1 MKHTLTISKALL
13 ASSLFAL
20 AACGGGGSSSDTKAP
35 VKPLEPP
42 ETAQGVFLD
51 SEVEGLNYTSGR
63 LSGLTD
69 SAGIFRYEVGQPVTF
84 SVGDIVIGTA
94 TGAETI
100 TPLDLV
106 AAASD
111 TSNSVVI
118 NIARFLQTLDDDG
131 DPDNGITLLE
141 SVRAL
146 AANEAIEFNQ
156 PVTEFEDDGN
166 VQTVVS
172 TLTAVTTA
180 GARMLVTAAAAQTHL
195 DATLAAMNDGGGST
209 GDGEICADNTATDL
223 SLQGNNAY
231 AFTVDNGECL
241 GLVAYDLEKA
251 ELPLIITTGNR
262 SLEGLIFDN
271 QIKVAKQFDS
281 SISGNTIIRWYFTFN
296 VTNTSS
302 NLFCGYFRNLQ
313 SAAAAQDSSPVNF
326 FEARVDGNYFDVT
339 FFNNPYGDCISPG
352 QTLPVYGDYIRGVA
366 SDDPLRVPGALSNL
380 GPITLRADFRVHTQ
394 TLTPKPSLQANYFKW
409 RNNGVGTQIND
420 IEVSFTNTL
429 DRSITLGRGVT
440 LQPDS
445 MKVRYFDNEGF
456 FVSSGFVY
464 LHDAL
469 GVDRTEIQSDD
480 LIIPAGETFVLAN
493 DGASIGVKQLNPASA
508 TKAVVFLEW
517 EY

>member
-51 SEVEGLNYTSGR
+51 SPVEGLGYSSGE
-63 LSGLTD
+63 LSGVTD
-69 SAGIFRYEVGQPVTF
+69 SGGVFQYEVGKPVTF
-84 SVGDIVIGTA
+84 SIGGIVIGTA
-94 TGAETI
+94 NGAGII

-106 AAASD
+106 ASASD

-131 DPDNGITLLE
+131 DPGNGITVSE
-141 SVRAL
+141 TARAV
-146 AANEAIEFNQ
+146 AENEAINFNQ
-156 PVTEFEDDGN
+156 TVTAFEDDGN
-166 VQTVVS
+166 VQSVVG
-172 TLTAVTTA
+172 TLTS
-180 GARMLVTAAAAQTHL
+180 GARMLITAAAAKAHL

-209 GDGEICADNTATDL
+209 GDSEICADNTATDL

-241 GLVAYDLEKA
+241 GLVAYDPEKA

-271 QIKVAKQFDS
+271 QIKVAKQFDA
-281 SISGNTIIRWYFTFN
+281 SISGNTIVRWYYTFN
-296 VTNTSS
+296 VTNTSN

-326 FEARVDGNYFDVT
+326 FEARFDGNYFD
-339 FFNNPYGDCISPG
+339 NSSRDCISPG

-366 SDDPLRVPGALSNL
+366 SVDPLRVPGALSNL
-380 GPITLRADFRVHTQ
+380 GSITLRADLRVQ
-394 TLTPKPSLQANYFKW
+394 TLTEKISLRANDFKW
-409 RNNGVGTQIND
+409 NKDG
-420 IEVSFTNTL
+420 IEASFTNTL
-429 DRSITLGRGVT
+429 GRSITLQSDR
-440 LQPDS
+440 
-445 MKVRYFDNEGF
+445 MKVRYFDSGGF
-456 FVSSGFVY
+456 FVSSEHVNLY
-464 LHDAL
+464 DAL
-469 GVDRTEIQSDD
+469 GVDKTELQNGDF
-480 LIIPAGETFVLAN
+480 IIPAGGTFVLADDLADIAVQN
-493 DGASIGVKQLNPASA
+493 LSPATA

-517 EY
+517 NY